1 MKHHVLKKIIL
12 AGAMLMSVANVL
24 AQTSDGE
31 HQKKNSTERTG
42 SASGEYMKVA
52 PYRVKVNDKLC
63 YMIKKGYSRKNKDKW
78 DLYCGEISNFYHQD
92 GYDYVL
98 YVDKYDI
105 SSDTILDI
113 KTIASGSAPVSD
125 VRARAAQL
133 KFKSKNDGKSCRV
146 IKLSDEKI
154 QIDDKLCYQVAE
166 YSSKRDTSSKW
177 TPFCGELNFTGDVNS
192 LSYGDVRSLSYDSL
206 ISLSKEDTFPL
217 PFPVVLFVEDYDS
230 DADTINVIGMVGDWP
245 FYSVKDRNGALSDL
259 ESKKDAKKR
268 GRKRR
273 KSS

>member
-31 HQKKNSTERTG
+31 RQKKNSTERTG
-42 SASGEYMKVA
+42 SASGECMKVA

-63 YMIKKGYSRKNKDKW
+63 YMVKKGYSRRNKDKW
-78 DLYCGEISNFYHQD
+78 NLYCGEISNFYYRD
-92 GYDYVL
+92 GYDYAL

-105 SSDTILDI
+105 SSDTILNI
-113 KTIASGSAPVSD
+113 KTLASSSAPDLLVSCAY
-125 VRARAAQL
+125 ARH

-177 TPFCGELNFTGDVNS
+177 TPFCGELNFTGDV
-192 LSYGDVRSLSYDSL
+192 RSLSYDSL

-217 PFPVVLFVEDYDS
+217 PFPVVLFVEDSDSDS
-230 DADTINVIGMVGDWP
+230 DADTINVIGMVGYWP
-245 FYSVKDRNGALSDL
+245 FGSVKDRNGALSDFK
-259 ESKKDAKKR
+259 SKKNAKKR

-273 KSS
+273 KSSSR

>member
-1 MKHHVLKKIIL
+1 MKHHIFKKIIL

-31 HQKKNSTERTG
+31 RPKKDSTERTG
-42 SASGEYMKVA
+42 SASREFMKVA

-63 YMIKKGYSRKNKDKW
+63 YMVKIGYSRWHNDKW
-78 DLYCGEISNFYHQD
+78 ELYCGVISNFYYQD
-92 GYDYVL
+92 GYDYAL

-105 SSDTILDI
+105 SSDTILNI
-113 KTIASGSAPVSD
+113 KTLASSGVPD
-125 VRARAAQL
+125 LRLRAAWL
-133 KFKSKNDGKSCRV
+133 KFKSKNDGKLFRV

-177 TPFCGELNFTGDVNS
+177 TPFCGELNFTGDVS

-245 FYSVKDRNGALSDL
+245 FCSVKDRNCALSDFK
-259 ESKKDAKKR
+259 SKKDAKKR

>member
-1 MKHHVLKKIIL
+1 MKHHIFKKIIL
-12 AGAMLMSVANVL
+12 AGAMLMGVANVL

-31 HQKKNSTERTG
+31 RPKKNSTERTG

-63 YMIKKGYSRKNKDKW
+63 YMVKKGYSRKDKW
-78 DLYCGEISNFYHQD
+78 DLYCGEISNFYHRED
-92 GYDYVL
+92 GYEYAL

-105 SSDTILDI
+105 SSDTILNI
-113 KTIASGSAPVSD
+113 KTLASSGGPD
-125 VRARAAQL
+125 LRLRAARL
-133 KFKSKNDGKSCRV
+133 KFKSKNDGKSCRA

-166 YSSKRDTSSKW
+166 YSSERDTSSKW
-177 TPFCGELNFTGDVNS
+177 TPFCGELNFTGDV
-192 LSYGDVRSLSYDSL
+192 RSLSYDSL
-206 ISLSKEDTFPL
+206 ISLSKEDSFPL
-217 PFPVVLFVEDYDS
+217 PFPIVLFVEDYDS

-245 FYSVKDRNGALSDL
+245 FGSVKDRNGALSDFK
-259 ESKKDAKKR
+259 SKKEAKKR

>member
-12 AGAMLMSVANVL
+12 AGAMLLSVANVL

-31 HQKKNSTERTG
+31 RQKKDSTERTG
-42 SASGEYMKVA
+42 FASREFMTVA

-78 DLYCGEISNFYHQD
+78 YLYCGVISNFYYRD
-92 GYDYVL
+92 GYDHIL
-98 YVDKYDI
+98 YIDKYDI
-105 SSDTILDI
+105 SSDTILKI
-113 KTIASGSAPVSD
+113 KTVATSSVPV
-125 VRARAAQL
+125 VGYARN
-133 KFKSKNDGKSCRV
+133 KFKSGNDGKSCRV

-154 QIDDKLCYQVAE
+154 QIDDKPCYQVAE
-166 YSSKRDTSSKW
+166 YSSKRDKSSKW
-177 TPFCGELNFTGDVNS
+177 TPFCGELNFTGDVS

-245 FYSVKDRNGALSDL
+245 FCSVKDSNGALSNFK
-259 ESKKDAKKR
+259 SKKDAKKR
-268 GRKRR
+268 DRKRR

>member
-31 HQKKNSTERTG
+31 RQKKNSTERTG
-42 SASGEYMKVA
+42 FASREFMKVA

-63 YMIKKGYSRKNKDKW
+63 YMIKKGYSRWHNDKW
-78 DLYCGEISNFYHQD
+78 ELYCGVISNFYYQD
-92 GYDYVL
+92 GYDYAL

-105 SSDTILDI
+105 SSDTILKI
-113 KTIASGSAPVSD
+113 KTLASGSAPVSD

-133 KFKSKNDGKSCRV
+133 KFKSKNDGKSCRA

-166 YSSKRDTSSKW
+166 YSSERDTSSKW
-177 TPFCGELNFTGDVNS
+177 TPFCGELNFT
-192 LSYGDVRSLSYDSL
+192 GDVRSLSYDSL

-217 PFPVVLFVEDYDS
+217 PFPVVLFVYDY

-245 FYSVKDRNGALSDL
+245 FCSVKDRNGSPCC
-259 ESKKDAKKR
+259 
-268 GRKRR
+268 
-273 KSS
+273 

>member
-31 HQKKNSTERTG
+31 RQKKDSTERTG
-42 SASGEYMKVA
+42 FASREFMKVA

-63 YMIKKGYSRKNKDKW
+63 YMIKKGYSRWHNDKW
-78 DLYCGEISNFYHQD
+78 ELYCGEISNFYHQD
-92 GYDYVL
+92 GYDYAL

-105 SSDTILDI
+105 SSDTILNF
-113 KTIASGSAPVSD
+113 KTLASSGGPD
-125 VRARAAQL
+125 LRLRAAQL

-166 YSSKRDTSSKW
+166 YSSERDTSSKW
-177 TPFCGELNFTGDVNS
+177 TPFCGELNFT
-192 LSYGDVRSLSYDSL
+192 GDVRSLSYDSL

-217 PFPVVLFVEDYDS
+217 PFPVVLFVYDY

-245 FYSVKDRNGALSDL
+245 FCSVKDRNGALSDFK
-259 ESKKDAKKR
+259 SKKNAKKR

-273 KSS
+273 KSSSR

>member
-31 HQKKNSTERTG
+31 RQKKNSTERTG
-42 SASGEYMKVA
+42 VTSGECMKVA

-78 DLYCGEISNFYHQD
+78 DLYCGEISNFYYRD
-92 GYDYVL
+92 GYDHIL

-105 SSDTILDI
+105 SSDTILNI
-113 KTIASGSAPVSD
+113 KTVATSSVPV
-125 VRARAAQL
+125 VGYARN
-133 KFKSKNDGKSCRV
+133 KFKSGNDGKCRA

-166 YSSKRDTSSKW
+166 YSSERDTSSKW
-177 TPFCGELNFTGDVNS
+177 TPFCGELNFT
-192 LSYGDVRSLSYDSL
+192 GDVRSLSYDSL

-217 PFPVVLFVEDYDS
+217 PFPVVLFVEDYD
-230 DADTINVIGMVGDWP
+230 ADTINVIGMVGDWP
-245 FYSVKDRNGALSDL
+245 FCSVKDRNGALSDL
-259 ESKKDAKKR
+259 ESKKNAKKR

-273 KSS
+273 KSSSR

>member
-1 MKHHVLKKIIL
+1 MKHHILKKIIL

-31 HQKKNSTERTG
+31 RQKKNSTERTG
-42 SASGEYMKVA
+42 FASGEYMKVA

-63 YMIKKGYSRKNKDKW
+63 YMVKKGYSRWHNDKW
-78 DLYCGEISNFYHQD
+78 ELYCGVISNFYYQD
-92 GYDYVL
+92 GYDYAL

-105 SSDTILDI
+105 SSDTILNI
-113 KTIASGSAPVSD
+113 KTLATSGVPD
-125 VRARAAQL
+125 VRLRADRH

-166 YSSKRDTSSKW
+166 YSSERDTSSKW
-177 TPFCGELNFTGDVNS
+177 TPFCGELNFT
-192 LSYGDVRSLSYDSL
+192 GDVRSLSYDSL

-245 FYSVKDRNGALSDL
+245 FCSVKDRNGALSDFK
-259 ESKKDAKKR
+259 SKKNAKKR

-273 KSS
+273 KSSSR

>member
-31 HQKKNSTERTG
+31 RQKKNSTERTG
-42 SASGEYMKVA
+42 SASGECMKVA

-63 YMIKKGYSRKNKDKW
+63 YMVKKGYSRKNKDKW
-78 DLYCGEISNFYHQD
+78 DLYCGEISNFYYQD
-92 GYDYVL
+92 GYDYIL
-98 YVDKYDI
+98 YIDKYDI
-105 SSDTILDI
+105 SSDTILNI
-113 KTIASGSAPVSD
+113 KTLASSSVPDPLVSC
-125 VRARAAQL
+125 ARN
-133 KFKSKNDGKSCRV
+133 KFKIETDGKSCRV

-166 YSSKRDTSSKW
+166 YSSERDTSSKW
-177 TPFCGELNFTGDVNS
+177 TPFCGELNFT
-192 LSYGDVRSLSYDSL
+192 GDVRSLSYDSL

-217 PFPVVLFVEDYDS
+217 PFPVVLFVYDY

-245 FYSVKDRNGALSDL
+245 FCSVKDRNGALSDFK
-259 ESKKDAKKR
+259 SKKNAKKR

-273 KSS
+273 KSSSR

>member
-1 MKHHVLKKIIL
+1 MKHHIFKKIIL

-31 HQKKNSTERTG
+31 RPKKDSTERTG
-42 SASGEYMKVA
+42 FASREFMKVA

-78 DLYCGEISNFYHQD
+78 DLYCGEISNFYYRD
-92 GYDYVL
+92 GYDHIL

-105 SSDTILDI
+105 SSDTILNI
-113 KTIASGSAPVSD
+113 KTVATSSVPVVGS
-125 VRARAAQL
+125 RN
-133 KFKSKNDGKSCRV
+133 KFKSENDGKWCRV
-146 IKLSDEKI
+146 IKVSDEKI

-166 YSSKRDTSSKW
+166 YSSKRDKSSKW
-177 TPFCGELNFTGDVNS
+177 TPFCGELNFT
-192 LSYGDVRSLSYDSL
+192 GDVRSLSYDSL

-245 FYSVKDRNGALSDL
+245 FRSVKDRNGALSDFK
-259 ESKKDAKKR
+259 SKKDAKKR

-273 KSS
+273 KSSSR

>member
-1 MKHHVLKKIIL
+1 MKHHIFKKIIL

-31 HQKKNSTERTG
+31 RQKKDSTERTG
-42 SASGEYMKVA
+42 FASREFMTVA

-78 DLYCGEISNFYHQD
+78 DLYCGVISNFYYRD
-92 GYDYVL
+92 GYDHIL
-98 YVDKYDI
+98 HVDKYDI
-105 SSDTILDI
+105 SSDTILKI
-113 KTIASGSAPVSD
+113 KTVATSSVPV
-125 VRARAAQL
+125 VGYARN
-133 KFKSKNDGKSCRV
+133 KFKSENDGKWCRV

-177 TPFCGELNFTGDVNS
+177 TPFCGELNFTGDVRN
-192 LSYGDVRSLSYDSL
+192 LSYDSL

-245 FYSVKDRNGALSDL
+245 FGSVKDRNGALSDFK
-259 ESKKDAKKR
+259 SKKNAKKR

>member
-31 HQKKNSTERTG
+31 HQEKNSTERTG

-63 YMIKKGYSRKNKDKW
+63 YMIKKGYSRWHNDKW
-78 DLYCGEISNFYHQD
+78 ELYCGVISNFYYQD
-92 GYDYVL
+92 GYDYAL

-105 SSDTILDI
+105 SSDAILNI
-113 KTIASGSAPVSD
+113 KTLATSGVPD
-125 VRARAAQL
+125 VRLRADRH

-166 YSSKRDTSSKW
+166 YSSKRYKSSKW
-177 TPFCGELNFTGDVNS
+177 TPFCGELNFT
-192 LSYGDVRSLSYDSL
+192 GDVRSLSYDSL

-245 FYSVKDRNGALSDL
+245 FCSVKDRNGALSDF
-259 ESKKDAKKR
+259 ETKKDTKKR

-273 KSS
+273 KSSSR

>member
-1 MKHHVLKKIIL
+1 MKHHIFKKIIF

-31 HQKKNSTERTG
+31 RQKKDSTERTRF
-42 SASGEYMKVA
+42 ASGEYMKVA

-63 YMIKKGYSRKNKDKW
+63 YMVKKGYSRKDKW

-105 SSDTILDI
+105 SSDTILNI

-125 VRARAAQL
+125 VRVRAARL

-166 YSSKRDTSSKW
+166 YSSERDTSSKW
-177 TPFCGELNFTGDVNS
+177 TPFCGELNFT
-192 LSYGDVRSLSYDSL
+192 GDVRSLSYDSL

-230 DADTINVIGMVGDWP
+230 DADAINVIGMVGDWP
-245 FYSVKDRNGALSDL
+245 FCSVKDRNGALSDFK
-259 ESKKDAKKR
+259 SKKNAKKR

>member
-1 MKHHVLKKIIL
+1 MKHHILKKIIL

-31 HQKKNSTERTG
+31 RQKKDSTERTRF
-42 SASGEYMKVA
+42 ASGEYMKVA

-63 YMIKKGYSRKNKDKW
+63 YMVKKGYSRKDKW
-78 DLYCGEISNFYHQD
+78 DLYCGEISNFYYQD
-92 GYDYVL
+92 GYDYTL

-105 SSDTILDI
+105 SSDTILNI

-125 VRARAAQL
+125 VRLRAARL
-133 KFKSKNDGKSCRV
+133 KFKSENDGKSCRV
-146 IKLSDEKI
+146 IKVSDEKI

-166 YSSKRDTSSKW
+166 YSSKRDKSSKW
-177 TPFCGELNFTGDVNS
+177 TPFCGELNFT
-192 LSYGDVRSLSYDSL
+192 GDVRSLSYDSL

-245 FYSVKDRNGALSDL
+245 FCSVKDRNGALSDFK
-259 ESKKDAKKR
+259 SKKNAKKR

>member
-1 MKHHVLKKIIL
+1 MKHHIFKKIIL

-31 HQKKNSTERTG
+31 RQKKDSTERTG
-42 SASGEYMKVA
+42 FASREFMTVA

-78 DLYCGEISNFYHQD
+78 DLYCGEISNFYYRD
-92 GYDYVL
+92 GYDHIL

-105 SSDTILDI
+105 SSDTILNI
-113 KTIASGSAPVSD
+113 KTVASSGGPD
-125 VRARAAQL
+125 LRLRAARL
-133 KFKSKNDGKSCRV
+133 KFKSKNDGKSCRA
-146 IKLSDEKI
+146 IKVSDEKI

-166 YSSKRDTSSKW
+166 YSSERDTSSKW
-177 TPFCGELNFTGDVNS
+177 TPFCGELNFT
-192 LSYGDVRSLSYDSL
+192 GDVRSLSYDSL

-230 DADTINVIGMVGDWP
+230 DADAINVIGMVGDWS
-245 FYSVKDRNGALSDL
+245 FCSVKDRNGALSDFK
-259 ESKKDAKKR
+259 SKKNAKKR
-268 GRKRR
+268 GRKRH